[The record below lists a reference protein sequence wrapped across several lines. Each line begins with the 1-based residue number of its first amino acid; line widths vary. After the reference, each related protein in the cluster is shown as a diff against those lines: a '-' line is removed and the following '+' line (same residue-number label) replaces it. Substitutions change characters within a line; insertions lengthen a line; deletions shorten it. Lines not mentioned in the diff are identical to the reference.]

1 MKIAICDD
9 ELCYR
14 KQFLSYLDEYML
26 KNPNNQLEYSLFSN
40 AQQLLDS
47 TLLSKNF
54 DVYLLDV
61 IMPGMNGIELG
72 LKLRE
77 KKLNGKIIY
86 LTSSAEYAVDSYK
99 VKAFQYLLKPVKKE
113 ELFAVL
119 DELFS
124 ARALA
129 KNNILIIKTKE
140 NSVKVNISDILYV
153 ESGKRKLLY
162 HMKNGHIIETMTL
175 RTSFQEAVQALLRTS
190 NFVLCGASMVAN
202 LHHITMVGQEDLLFL
217 DTYKVYLS
225 KKMCREVRSA
235 WCDYWFN
242 EEALL

>member
-77 KKLNGKIIY
+77 KKLDGKIIY

-129 KNNILIIKTKE
+129 KNNILIIKTRE

-162 HMKNGHIIETMTL
+162 HMKNGQIIETMTL
-175 RTSFQEAVQALLRTS
+175 RTSFQEAVQALLRTP

-235 WCDYWFN
+235 WCDYWFS

>member
-77 KKLNGKIIY
+77 KKLDRKIIY

-113 ELFAVL
+113 ELFTVL
-119 DELFS
+119 DDLFS
-124 ARALA
+124 AKKKK

-162 HMKNGHIIETMTL
+162 HMKNGQIY
-175 RTSFQEAVQALLRTS
+175 RA
-190 NFVLCGASMVAN
+190 
-202 LHHITMVGQEDLLFL
+202 
-217 DTYKVYLS
+217 
-225 KKMCREVRSA
+225 MCCR
-235 WCDYWFN
+235 
-242 EEALL
+242 

>member
-77 KKLNGKIIY
+77 KKLNG
-86 LTSSAEYAVDSYK
+86 
-99 VKAFQYLLKPVKKE
+99 
-113 ELFAVL
+113 
-119 DELFS
+119 
-124 ARALA
+124 
-129 KNNILIIKTKE
+129 
-140 NSVKVNISDILYV
+140 
-153 ESGKRKLLY
+153 
-162 HMKNGHIIETMTL
+162 
-175 RTSFQEAVQALLRTS
+175 
-190 NFVLCGASMVAN
+190 
-202 LHHITMVGQEDLLFL
+202 
-217 DTYKVYLS
+217 
-225 KKMCREVRSA
+225 
-235 WCDYWFN
+235 
-242 EEALL
+242 

>member
-77 KKLNGKIIY
+77 KKLDGKIIY

-129 KNNILIIKTKE
+129 KNNILIIKTRE

-162 HMKNGHIIETMTL
+162 HMKNGQIIETMTL

-242 EEALL
+242 EEVLL